1 MKRHRVYG
9 RIAAL
14 LAIGVVFGG
23 IPSKAAGKP
32 RIERTSDS
40 RTITMSQ
47 LLDEIRGTRF
57 VFVGENH
64 GNRDHHR
71 TQLDVIRSL
80 RDSGLPVAIGLEMF
94 TSASQ
99 ESLDDWVQDRT
110 AEADFVEVFD
120 ENWSGNYW
128 PAYRDIFEYA
138 RIHDIPMVGLNVER
152 EAVRQVSRGGF
163 ESVDPADI
171 PPVGSVSCD
180 ANEKYRG
187 VLRTVIGNHAGKE
200 AFVRFCEAQM
210 LWDASMAWNLID
222 FAERNPGH
230 VVVVMAGS
238 FHSWKHGIPERVR
251 TMSGDSL
258 PFKVILPAGRED
270 ATSAGLTPEEADYL
284 VRSGA

>member
-1 MKRHRVYG
+1 MKRLRGFPEVG
-9 RIAAL
+9 VI
-14 LAIGVVFGG
+14 LAFLIVFGG
-23 IPSKAAGKP
+23 IPSSAAGKM

-40 RTITMSQ
+40 GTVTMAQ
-47 LLDEIRGTRF
+47 LVGEIRGARI

-80 RDSGLPVAIGLEMF
+80 RDTGVPVAIGLEMF
-94 TSASQ
+94 PSKSQ
-99 ESLDDWVQDRT
+99 DSLDDWVFDRIR
-110 AEADFVEVFD
+110 ESDFVKVFD

-128 PAYRDIFEYA
+128 AAYRDIFEYA
-138 RIHDIPMVGLNVER
+138 RVQDVPMVGLNVQR
-152 EAVRQVSRGGF
+152 NVVRQVSRGGF
-163 ESVDPADI
+163 ASADRREFPPI
-171 PPVGSVSCD
+171 PEVSCD
-180 ANEKYRG
+180 AGEKYRG
-187 VLRTVIGNHAGKE
+187 ILRTAMGNHAGKE

-222 FAERNPGH
+222 FAEKNPDH

-251 TMSGDSL
+251 AQSGGSL
-258 PFKVILPAGRED
+258 PFRVILPAGSGD
-270 ATSAGLTPEEADYL
+270 PMSAALTSEEADYL